1 MHGFLHMFSNASRVV
16 LASSV
21 VAIPIMTTYVFI
33 QICALVAGGWWLS
46 VMIGALVGAMAID
59 FLTGIVHWAC
69 DRFGDPT
76 TPVLGRSLIASFR
89 DHHVNPT
96 GIIDHDWIETNG
108 QASFFALI
116 ALFVVAA
123 SIPSV
128 NSWVGAIAATTLATM
143 AALGAW
149 ANQIH
154 KWAHMTDAPRC
165 ARALQ
170 NIGLALHPDDHAY
183 HHRAPHD
190 RGYCISTGWMNP
202 VLDRLGLWSWLER
215 SLRRTT

>member
-1 MHGFLHMFSNASRVV
+1 MHGLLHMFHSASRNV

-21 VAIPIMTTYVFI
+21 VAIPIVTVWVFI
-33 QICALVAGGWWLS
+33 DIFGLVAGGWWLS
-46 VMIGALVGAMAID
+46 VVIGIVLGAMAID
-59 FLTGIVHWAC
+59 FFTGIVHWAC

-89 DHHVNPT
+89 EHHVDPT
-96 GIIDHDWIETNG
+96 GIVDHDWIETNG
-108 QASFFALI
+108 QASFFALL
-116 ALFVVAA
+116 ALFAVAT
-123 SIPSV
+123 STPFV
-128 NSWVGAIAATTLATM
+128 NSWVGALAITIVATM

-154 KWAHMTDAPRC
+154 KWAHMIDAPPI

-170 NIGLALHPDDHAY
+170 SVGLALHPDDHAC